1 MTNDSTPVVG
11 VIMGSQ
17 SDWPTLEKAAQTL
30 SDFGVK
36 WESKVVSAH
45 RTPDLLYEYANS
57 AKSRGLKCIIAGAGG
72 AAHLPGM
79 AAAMTP
85 LPVLGV
91 PIKSRALNGVDSLLS
106 IVQMPAGIPTAT
118 FAIGDA
124 GAVNAALFAVSMLAS
139 AGDENL
145 AQKLDDFRQ
154 AQSDKVKASELSPP
168 DNGRFNREATLGLAC
183 WAVASL
189 AVCSP
194 LLPGPWDTRY

>member
-1 MTNDSTPVVG
+1 MTDDSTPIVG

-30 SDFGVK
+30 SEFGVK

-79 AAAMTP
+79 AAAMIP

-91 PIKSRALNGVDSLLS
+91 PIATTALGGQDSLLS
-106 IVQMPAGIPTAT
+106 IVQMPAGIPVGTL
-118 FAIGDA
+118 AIGEM
-124 GAVNAALFAVSMLAS
+124 GATNAALLAAQILALSDPDLMTRLEKARAARSAAV
-139 AGDENL
+139 GD
-145 AQKLDDFRQ
+145 APKD
-154 AQSDKVKASELSPP
+154 A
-168 DNGRFNREATLGLAC
+168 
-183 WAVASL
+183 
-189 AVCSP
+189 
-194 LLPGPWDTRY
+194 